1 MSEPR
6 HRTSSRADAH
16 VAHFP
21 DTPDVKTRARMAKVV
36 VERNVLREHS
46 LELALMIAEG
56 HAVYDPQARI
66 VSFTKAGYL
75 QSRQAE
81 GNA

>member
-1 MSEPR
+1 
-6 HRTSSRADAH
+6 
-16 VAHFP
+16 
-21 DTPDVKTRARMAKVV
+21 MAKVV

-56 HAVYDPQARI
+56 HAVYDGEARI

-75 QSRQAE
+75 QAE
-81 GNA
+81 GNV